1 MFVVWYLNIRVS
13 RLFISF
19 FTDVSKRLIFL
30 QRSCYE
36 ISKGDTM
43 YTKLSLT
50 LVGLLLFVLI
60 FFPIQTA
67 AQTGEETSTPVPCQL
82 QVP

>member
-1 MFVVWYLNIRVS
+1 
-13 RLFISF
+13 
-19 FTDVSKRLIFL
+19 
-30 QRSCYE
+30 
-36 ISKGDTM
+36 M